1 MIFCVLTVRIYRSEL
16 RASERTEEYYDSMKE
31 HMDEEY
37 DTRPVYP
44 LIEKQDFERDIPGE
58 DAQPEFYE
66 SRSAIYSK
74 ISHKKN
80 LKKSNTLKL
89 NEDNLHPPAH
99 SIRIKS
105 PTVEKLDYDSF
116 RGHRTGEIPLER
128 QSVTFRNEQLTSN
141 ASEAT
146 EQEDSNLLEK

>member
-1 MIFCVLTVRIYRSEL
+1 MTNRFIQIFCVLTVRIYRSEL

-44 LIEKQDFERDIPGE
+44 LIEKQDFERDTPGE
-58 DAQPEFYE
+58 DAQPQFYE

-74 ISHKKN
+74 ISRKKN

-99 SIRIKS
+99 SIQSSHLLWKS
-105 PTVEKLDYDSF
+105 LTMTVLGVMGLAKFPLSV
-116 RGHRTGEIPLER
+116 RASPLE
-128 QSVTFRNEQLTSN
+128 TS
-141 ASEAT
+141 S
-146 EQEDSNLLEK
+146 